1 MLSCQSLALA
11 GIIRNATKVEF
22 PNNDPRAPK
31 VTDEA
36 KGEQQHFFS
45 LPSILLRFYRAP
57 PCNVRIYPNYIS
69 LVSLDPSSPTPLSL
83 HYNVFPPRKD
93 LIKACLE
100 VDQRY
105 RPHVHELCQHAYLKG
120 SHK

>member
-1 MLSCQSLALA
+1 MFLYATF
-11 GIIRNATKVEF
+11 II
-22 PNNDPRAPK
+22 PY
-31 VTDEA
+31 
-36 KGEQQHFFS
+36 
-45 LPSILLRFYRAP
+45 SIVLYRAP
-57 PCNVRIYPNYIS
+57 PCSVRIYPNYVS
-69 LVSLDPSSPTPLSL
+69 QVSLDPSSPTPLPP
-83 HYNVFPPRKD
+83 HYAVFPLTPKKD